1 MDIAEEKQ
9 NVTLIG
15 SAPNS
20 LFGHSLASG
29 DVNGDGVADVLV
41 GAPAANSRE
50 KAGQVLVFLGSGQW
64 PAIVDA
70 ALDQHEM
77 TILGAEAED
86 ELGFSLAS
94 GDVNGDERD
103 DIIGGALL
111 ADGPDNARPD
121 AGEVYVI
128 FGAP

>member
-1 MDIAEEKQ
+1 VDIADGKQ
-9 NVTLIG
+9 DLTLIG

-29 DVNGDGVADVLV
+29 DVNGDDIADVLMGGPV
-41 GAPAANSRE
+41 ANSR
-50 KAGQVLVFLGSGQW
+50 KAAGQILVFLSSRQW
-64 PAIVDA
+64 PATVDA
-70 ALDQHEM
+70 ALGQNQL

-86 ELGFSLAS
+86 ELGFSVAS
-94 GDVNGDERD
+94 ADINGDGID
-103 DIIGGALL
+103 DMIGGALL